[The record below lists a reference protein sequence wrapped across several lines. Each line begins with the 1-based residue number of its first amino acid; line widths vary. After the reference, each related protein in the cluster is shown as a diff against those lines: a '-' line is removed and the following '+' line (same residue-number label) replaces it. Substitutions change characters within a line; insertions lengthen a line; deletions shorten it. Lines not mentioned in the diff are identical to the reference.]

1 MPIAKSTRLGSYEII
16 SPLGSGG
23 MGEVYL
29 AEDTR
34 LHRKVAL
41 KILPADLASDRSRM
55 HRFHQESMAAAALNH
70 PHIAHIYEI
79 GDAAGVYFIAMEY
92 IDGDTLRHRINQGM
106 KLLEILEI
114 GCQTSSALVAAHGAG
129 IIHRDIKPENIMV
142 RRDGYIKLLD
152 FGLAKLSEPED
163 TTTDTD
169 APTKA
174 MVHTAAGTVIGTANY
189 MSPEQAK
196 GIHIDPRTDL
206 WSLGAV
212 LYEMV
217 TGHLPFRGETSAES
231 ISLILQKEPPP
242 LTRFAREVP
251 AELERIVTKALTKD
265 REERYQTAKD
275 MLIDLRNLRRKL
287 EVDAEIER
295 TAAPELR
302 HSASTTS
309 GQNAPATASGAV
321 TATVPASAGRASSSA
336 EYIVSR
342 IRQHK
347 LFATITLVVLVI
359 VIGIVGFNLYLHGR
373 NKEVTFESIAVL
385 PFVNQNNDP
394 NTEYLSDGIPE
405 SIINSLSQLPNL
417 KVMSRNS
424 VFHYKGKEM
433 DAQTVAKDLKV
444 QAVLTGRVTQRGD
457 DLSISVELINAQDNS
472 QIWGQ
477 QYNRKLADVFA
488 IQEEM
493 AKEISEKLRVKLSG
507 AERQQL
513 AKRPTEN
520 LKAFQYYMQGR
531 AYTSRRTRDDLLTAI
546 RYCGRAIEEDPDY
559 ALAYA
564 GLADAYAALGVRG
577 YIAPVEARRKGEE
590 AARKALTLDENL
602 AEAHAQVGYSHTAFT
617 PYNFLLGDRELRRAI
632 ELSPSLAVAHQYLG
646 LSLEKQGRL
655 NEALA
660 EIVKARELDPL
671 SSIIARQEALP
682 YYLKRDCARA
692 MELLRQANELGP
704 ALNTTF
710 EIGIYIQNRSF
721 DEALAELEKAK
732 RERKNDS
739 ILIYDTGV
747 VYAAQGR
754 RAEALQVIDELER
767 MSGPNLDQA
776 LYIAKVYATLN
787 DKEMA
792 LSWLDRGL
800 AAGAIGSFYKDEPV
814 WDPIRSDP
822 RFADLLQRMGIP
834 P

>member
-41 KILPADLASDRSRM
+41 KILPAHLASDRNRM
-55 HRFHQESMAAAALNH
+55 HRFNQEAMAAAALNH
-70 PHIAHIYEI
+70 PQIAHIYEI
-79 GDAAGVYFIAMEY
+79 GEAEGVHFIAMEY
-92 IDGDTLRHRINQGM
+92 IDGDTLRHRIKQGM
-106 KLLEILEI
+106 KLPEILEI
-114 GCQTSSALVAAHGAG
+114 GSQISNALVAAHGAG

-152 FGLAKLSEPED
+152 FGLAKLSQPEGN
-163 TTTDTD
+163 TTDND
-169 APTKA
+169 ASTKA
-174 MVHTAAGTVIGTANY
+174 MVYTSAGTVIGTVNY

-206 WSLGAV
+206 WSLGTV

-217 TGHLPFRGETSAES
+217 TGQLPFLGATSAES
-231 ISLILQKEPPP
+231 ISLILQKEPAP
-242 LTRFAREVP
+242 LTRFAHEVP

-265 REERYQTAKD
+265 CEERYQTAKD
-275 MLIDLRNLRRKL
+275 MLIDLRNLKRKL

-295 TAAPELR
+295 TVQPQLW
-302 HSASTTS
+302 HSPSSSSEHISPATGSRVGTTS
-309 GQNAPATASGAV
+309 VTASD
-321 TATVPASAGRASSSA
+321 TPASSSA
-336 EYIVSR
+336 GYIISK
-342 IRQHK
+342 IQQHK
-347 LFATITLVVLVI
+347 LFAALSLFALVI
-359 VIGIVGFNLYLHGR
+359 TIVGISLYLYAR
-373 NKEVTFESIAVL
+373 NTEVRIESIAIL
-385 PFVNQNNDP
+385 PFINQNNDL

-433 DAQTVAKDLKV
+433 DAQTVAKELKV
-444 QAVLTGRVTQRGD
+444 QAVLTGRVTQLGD
-457 DLSISVELINAQDNS
+457 GLSISVELINAQDKR

-507 AERQQL
+507 TERQQL

-531 AYTSRRTRDDLLTAI
+531 AYTSRRTREDLLTAI
-546 RYCGRAIEEDPDY
+546 RYCERAIEEDPDY

-564 GLADAYAALGVRG
+564 GLADAYVALGVRG
-577 YIAPVEARRKGEE
+577 YIVPVEARRKGEE
-590 AARKALTLDENL
+590 ASHKALTLDENL
-602 AEAHAQVGYSHTAFT
+602 AEAHAQVGYIETAFT
-617 PYNFLLGDRELRRAI
+617 PYNFPLGDPELRRAI
-632 ELSPSLAVAHQYLG
+632 ELSPSLAVAHQYLA
-646 LSLEKQGRL
+646 LSLGKQGRFD
-655 NEALA
+655 EALA
-660 EIVKARELDPL
+660 EILKARELDPL

-682 YYLKRDCARA
+682 YYLKRDYVRA
-692 MELLRQANELGP
+692 IQLLRQANELGS
-704 ALNTTF
+704 ALNTTY

-721 DEALAELEKAK
+721 DEALAELEQAK

-754 RAEALQVIDELER
+754 RGDALQAIKELEQ
-767 MSGPNLDQA
+767 MSGANLDQA

-822 RFADLLQRMGIP
+822 RFADLLRQMGIP
-834 P
+834 S